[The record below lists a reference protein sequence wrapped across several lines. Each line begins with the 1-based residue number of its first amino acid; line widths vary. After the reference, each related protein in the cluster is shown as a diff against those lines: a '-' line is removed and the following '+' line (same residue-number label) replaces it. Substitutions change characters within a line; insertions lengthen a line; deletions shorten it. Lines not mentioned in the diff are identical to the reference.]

1 MSLSAGGV
9 TSGKDQQSQSSQ
21 SQSHGQSQQQQ
32 QPHGQAPVLLGAVPA
47 GTTATAGH
55 ASTSVGSS
63 STSHGTSATTA
74 TGGHHQQQQQSHLVQ
89 GQQQQQQANVT
100 NAQVTM
106 QPQAFRQTTLTETWG
121 TGQGSVTVKVPA
133 QAPAVTQT
141 KVVERKCLEGKVA
154 VITGGTSGIG
164 LATAQ
169 LFRREGAR
177 VIITARCDKEEC
189 QRVKEKC
196 EHDEGFEVFPT
207 DVRAISSIDDL
218 YKQVQ
223 SKYGGIDVLFANAG
237 VAMYRPS
244 TEVDEQFFDAIM
256 DTNVKG
262 VFFSVTRAIP
272 YMNEGSTVIINS
284 SNINRMG
291 FPGASVYAATKA
303 AVRSFARTWTLEIP
317 PHKVRFNVL
326 SPGAVKTP
334 MLDNMAETESAQKE
348 LNDIMLQKIP
358 LKRFA
363 SPEEMAKVALFLAG
377 EESSYIVGAEICADG
392 GWTQV

>member
-9 TSGKDQQSQSSQ
+9 TAGTSS
-21 SQSHGQSQQQQ
+21 SSKEHSSSQQQQ
-32 QPHGQAPVLLGAVPA
+32 QHTHHTTAAA
-47 GTTATAGH
+47 GTTG
-55 ASTSVGSS
+55 ASTTSGQALS
-63 STSHGTSATTA
+63 STAPASVTT
-74 TGGHHQQQQQSHLVQ
+74 TT
-89 GQQQQQQANVT
+89 GQQQQQQQPVT
-100 NAQVTM
+100 HAQVTM

-133 QAPAVTQT
+133 QAQATQT

-189 QRVKEKC
+189 QRVKDTC
-196 EHDEGFEVFPT
+196 EHDEGFEVVPT
-207 DVRAISSIDDL
+207 DVRTVTALDDL
-218 YKQVQ
+218 YRQVQ

-237 VAMYRPS
+237 VALYRPS

-272 YMNEGSTVIINS
+272 FMNEGSTVIINS

-326 SPGAVKTP
+326 SPGAVKTA
-334 MLDNMAETESAQKE
+334 MLENMAETESAQKE

-363 SPEEMAKVALFLAG
+363 TPEEMAKVALFLAG
-377 EESSYIVGAEICADG
+377 EDSSYIVGAEICADG